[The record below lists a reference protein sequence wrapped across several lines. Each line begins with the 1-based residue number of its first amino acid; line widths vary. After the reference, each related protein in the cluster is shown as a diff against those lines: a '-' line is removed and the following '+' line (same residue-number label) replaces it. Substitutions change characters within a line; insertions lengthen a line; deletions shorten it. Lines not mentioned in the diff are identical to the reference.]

1 MNAIWLSLAIIFAI
15 TIGTQCEQPPCNYF
29 ATAELNNGT
38 YLGHTFN
45 RSELYV
51 GENGEERACVCLNG
65 RRCIRKCCPFGFF
78 YNVTTKECV
87 EFTSDNYTDPL
98 VAYQDDVQANYVFL
112 FGRMTCDRE
121 KEIRYVMYP
130 NIPDFNLTKDGMLYL
145 NVDDPPRTFTYDASK
160 YCIDTFVS
168 DTEGPHLNALY
179 CYVLTKE
186 NDNKYIMSSS
196 CMLISCF
203 FILLTVA
210 VYGGLPELRNLHGM
224 VLIAHLL
231 CLFVGFLILATM
243 QILILLGEMTQ
254 DMCLVL
260 TFFVYF
266 FLLAAFFWLN
276 VMCYD
281 IRWTFS
287 LGVRYQSLASRRAS
301 RSSIGTNGAD
311 RVSYRSSDEL
321 DIWMFDPARL
331 EMPNTLGQTKPNSY
345 PQNQIPS
352 TGSQRVLIPGQG
364 LQEDYPRRPTMTA
377 RCKRGRGGNGSQN
390 KKFGYYSIY
399 AFGVPTI
406 LTILLAALEFSN
418 VHPNG
423 LIMPSLR
430 TKGCFLTG
438 SSKILYFYGP
448 IFILCVANLIF
459 FTMTAMRIAK
469 SKKES
474 KMLRGNESST
484 HDANRKHT
492 QRFTV
497 YVKLFIVMGISW
509 ILEVISYLVPQADA
523 VWWVTDAYNVLI
535 GLIIFIIF
543 VCKQNTWIMIKKSGS
558 MESGNVPGI

>member
-45 RSELYV
+45 KSELYI

-65 RRCIRKCCPFGFF
+65 RRCIRKCCPFGLY
-78 YNVTTKECV
+78 YNLTTKECV
-87 EFTSDNYTDPL
+87 EFTSPNYTDPL

-112 FGRMTCDRE
+112 FGRMTCDPE
-121 KEIRYVMYP
+121 KERRYLMYP

-243 QILILLGEMTQ
+243 QILILFEEMTQ
-254 DMCLVL
+254 EMCVVL

-287 LGVRYQSLASRRAS
+287 
-301 RSSIGTNGAD
+301 
-311 RVSYRSSDEL
+311 
-321 DIWMFDPARL
+321 
-331 EMPNTLGQTKPNSY
+331 
-345 PQNQIPS
+345 
-352 TGSQRVLIPGQG
+352 
-364 LQEDYPRRPTMTA
+364 
-377 RCKRGRGGNGSQN
+377 CKRGRGGNGSQN

-399 AFGVPTI
+399 AFGGPTI

-418 VHPNG
+418 FHPNG
-423 LIMPSLR
+423 LIMPNLR
-430 TKGCFLTG
+430 TQGCFLTG

-474 KMLRGNESST
+474 KMLRGSESST

-509 ILEVISYLVPQADA
+509 MLEVISYLVPQADA

-543 VCKQNTWIMIKKSGS
+543 VCKKNTWIMIKKRFNADSTLSLKTVGTTDGDRS
-558 MESGNVPGI
+558 LRKKDSANIN